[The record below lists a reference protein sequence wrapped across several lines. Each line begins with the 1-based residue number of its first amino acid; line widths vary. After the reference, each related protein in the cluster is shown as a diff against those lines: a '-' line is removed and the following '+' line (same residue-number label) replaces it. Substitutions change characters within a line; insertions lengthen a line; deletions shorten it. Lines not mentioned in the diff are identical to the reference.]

1 MAKVMLREKE
11 GKTLFYVAKK
21 DMEET
26 IASLEFDSEE
36 KWGGEVKLT
45 NGDVWHITPMA
56 KKMPCEVE
64 AKRLSQ
70 GE

>member
-1 MAKVMLREKE
+1 MGRGC
-11 GKTLFYVAKK
+11 GKKRYGR
-21 DMEET
+21 D
-26 IASLEFDSEE
+26 IEFDARE
-36 KWGGEVKLT
+36 KWGGETKLT
-45 NGDVWHITPMA
+45 NGDVWFITPMV